1 LPVRLR
7 PLLLPFLLLVASAA
21 GWNALAQTPP
31 PASSVAAPASGG
43 TKPPVLLLADEMIY
57 DENANTVT
65 AKGNVRL
72 VRDGVTLRADSIL
85 YDRANDKVNA
95 SGNLSL
101 TDESNNVVFGDRM
114 ELTSDLRDGFI
125 ENVRGLFSDNARF
138 AGQRARREDGDRT
151 TIDQGVYSPCELCE
165 DGTRAPTW
173 QIKAVRVIHDQSKKD
188 VIYRD
193 AWLELAGIPVFYTP
207 YFRHPDPSVD
217 RRTGL
222 LFPSTGFTTDL
233 GVILRN
239 NYYVDIAPDKDLTLE
254 GSITQKQ
261 GPVLG
266 AEYRQRFAQGL
277 VKFSGSITHADRR
290 ESRLVREKNKWRGHI
305 FGNGR
310 FDISDSLR
318 TGFEIARTTDRG
330 YLRTYDYSKRDLLRN
345 RAYMEWFQGRSY
357 GQINVMHAQD
367 LRLGISQNQP
377 FVIPYSDVTLYG
389 DQAGTFGGTWRLN
402 AGMLGLSR
410 PGGQDIGRISAE
422 ASWQR
427 TFVTEP
433 GLVTSLTAS
442 ARGQAY
448 WIRQRNL
455 ADRVSLLNNRRPERS
470 NWETEALPQI
480 HAVTRMP
487 FARPFRSGSLYI
499 EPTVAL
505 TAAPRIKNPGKVP
518 NEDSRDIELD
528 TTNIFNRN
536 RFPGIDR
543 LEDGARLTYGARA
556 GYQFDGGGNASLF
569 LGQSYRFDDHLLY
582 PRGSGLE
589 EKFSDLVGR
598 LQVAPGRLVDL
609 DYRFRLSRDG
619 LSSQLHEVSVY
630 GGTQRIQLALNYLFV
645 NRVEGTGIND
655 SRNELTIGVTTRV
668 TDHWSIGVQNRTN
681 LGEGFAVLQG
691 RLELIY
697 EDDCFLFSIAGER
710 DRTERTSGLANNK
723 VIFRFIFKSLGGFT
737 AG

>member
-1 LPVRLR
+1 MRLR
-7 PLLLPFLLLVASAA
+7 LLLLPFLLLVASAA
-21 GWNALAQTPP
+21 GWSAHAQTAASTAVA
-31 PASSVAAPASGG
+31 PASSE

-72 VRDGVTLRADSIL
+72 VRDGVTLRADSIV
-85 YDRANDKVNA
+85 YDRAADKVSA

-101 TDESNNVVFGDRM
+101 TDESKNVVFGERM
-114 ELTSDLRDGFI
+114 ELSSDLRDGFI

-138 AGQRARREDGDRT
+138 AGVRARREAGDRT

-165 DGTRAPTW
+165 DRTSAPTW

-233 GVILRN
+233 GIILRN
-239 NYYVDIAPDKDLTLE
+239 YYYVDIAPDKDLTVE

-266 AEYRQRFAQGL
+266 AEYRQRFASGL
-277 VKFSGSITHADRR
+277 VKFSGSITHGERR
-290 ESRLVREKNKWRGHI
+290 ESLLVREKNKWRGHV

-310 FDISDSLR
+310 FDITDTLR

-377 FVIPYSDVTLYG
+377 FVIPYTDVTLYG
-389 DQAGTFGGTWRLN
+389 DQAGTLGGTWRLN

-410 PGGQDIGRISAE
+410 PGGQDIGRVSAE

-427 TFVTEP
+427 TFITQP
-433 GLVTSLTAS
+433 GLITSLTAS

-455 ADRVSLLNNRRPERS
+455 TDRVSLLNNRRPERS
-470 NWETEALPQI
+470 NWETEGLPQL

-487 FARPFRSGSLYI
+487 FARPFNTGSLYI

-505 TAAPRIKNPGKVP
+505 TLAPRIKNPGKVP

-543 LEDGARLTYGARA
+543 LEDGARVTYGARA
-556 GYQFDGGGNASLF
+556 GYQFDGGGTASLF

-598 LQVAPGRLVDL
+598 LQIAPGRLVDL

-655 SRNELTIGVTTRV
+655 ARNELTIGVTTRV
-668 TDHWSIGVQNRTN
+668 TDHWSVAVQNRTN

-723 VIFRFIFKSLGGFT
+723 VIFRFVFKSLGGFT

>member
-1 LPVRLR
+1 MRLR